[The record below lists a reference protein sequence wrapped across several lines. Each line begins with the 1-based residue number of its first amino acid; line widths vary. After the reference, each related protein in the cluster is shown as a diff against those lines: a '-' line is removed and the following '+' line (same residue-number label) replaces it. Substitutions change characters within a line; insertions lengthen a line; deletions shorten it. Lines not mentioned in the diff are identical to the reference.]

1 MDWWWALLLIF
12 GGLMLLIATGLPIAF
27 GFLGIILVGTFL
39 FWGGQKQVMLL
50 SLTMFSTLASYTL
63 LPVAMFILMG
73 EVIFESGIGFTVID
87 ALDKWVGRMRARL
100 SLLAVASGAGLA
112 ALSGTA
118 MGTVGLLGSALVPEM
133 ERRGYKKPMTLGP
146 VLGSCGLAM
155 MIPPSA
161 IGVILAYIAQI
172 SVAKVLIGGIIP
184 GLMMAIL
191 YAGYIIIRCR
201 LQPSLAPAYEAPPTP
216 LSDKVRSFIRDILP
230 FGFIVFMVTGTILMG
245 IATPSEA
252 SATGALGCFILAA
265 AYRKLSWGVLERILW
280 GTIRIVGM
288 VLLIIMAS
296 VAFGQMLAFSG
307 ASRGLINLAMGAPVT
322 PVVLVI
328 AMFII
333 LIFLGMFMDDLAIIM
348 ITVPI
353 FFPIILA
360 FGYNPVWFAILMLLS
375 LEMASTTPP
384 YGVVLFVMK
393 GVAPPDTT
401 MGDIYKSAIPFLLCD
416 VVAVALM
423 IAFPIIPVWLGDLML
438 G

>member
-1 MDWWWALLLIF
+1 
-12 GGLMLLIATGLPIAF
+12 MLLIASGLPIAF
-27 GFLGIILVGTFL
+27 GFLGIILIGTYF
-39 FWGGQKQVMLL
+39 FWGGSKQLMVF

-73 EVIFESGIGFTVID
+73 EVVFESGIGFIIID
-87 ALDKWVGRMRARL
+87 AFDKWLGRMRARL
-100 SLLAVASGAGLA
+100 SLLAVVSGTGLA
-112 ALSGTA
+112 TLSGTA

-161 IGVILAYIAQI
+161 IGVILAYVAQI
-172 SVAKVLIGGIIP
+172 SVARVLIGGIIP

-191 YAGYIIIRCR
+191 YATYIIIRCR
-201 LQPSLAPAYEAPPTP
+201 LQPSLAPVYEAPPIP
-216 LSDKVRSFIRDILP
+216 LSEKLKSIVRDILP
-230 FGFIVFMVTGTILMG
+230 FGFIVFMVTGTILVG
-245 IATPSEA
+245 VATPSEA

-265 AYRKLSWGVLERILW
+265 AYRRLSWAVVERVLW
-280 GTIRIVGM
+280 GCIRIVGM
-288 VLLIIMAS
+288 VLLIIVAS
-296 VAFGQMLAFSG
+296 VAFSQMLAFSG
-307 ASRGLINLAMGAPVT
+307 ASRGLIGLATSLPLSPT
-322 PVVLVI
+322 LLVVG
-328 AMFII
+328 MFII

-348 ITVPI
+348 ITVPL
-353 FFPIILA
+353 FFPVIVE

-384 YGVVLFVMK
+384 YGTALFVMK

-401 MGDIYKSAIPFLLCD
+401 MGDIYRGAIPFLLCD
-416 VVAVALM
+416 LVVVALM
-423 IAFPIIPVWLGDLML
+423 IAFPIIPLWLPGLTM